1 MPSGHFYVGP
11 AMILLDKDW
20 TGPLLESRGPMKS
33 GFRAMGSIRK
43 SISAGLLMRLLATMR
58 S

>member
-20 TGPLLESRGPMKS
+20 TGPLLEFARAYEEWFSGYGLDPKEYLSR
-33 GFRAMGSIRK
+33 I
-43 SISAGLLMRLLATMR
+43 LMRLLATMR